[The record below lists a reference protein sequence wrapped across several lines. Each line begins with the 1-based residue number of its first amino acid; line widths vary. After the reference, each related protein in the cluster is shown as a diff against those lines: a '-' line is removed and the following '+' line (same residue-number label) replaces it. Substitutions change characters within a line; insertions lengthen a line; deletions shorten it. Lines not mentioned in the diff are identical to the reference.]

1 MLIRRKFKTL
11 QRVEVRFINEKY
23 DHEKGQYFLVGEPEW
38 LPGTFD
44 RYDEYGNRKVR
55 MDDGRQMGFNVLW
68 KMRALDPGVLGYIF
82 YYK

>member
-38 LPGTFD
+38 LPGTFVE
-44 RYDEYGNRKVR
+44 YDAYNCRVVNL
-55 MDDGRQMGFNVLW
+55 DDGRRMELNASW
-68 KMRALDPGVLGYIF
+68 KIRPHTGLFGWLF
-82 YYK
+82 YYR